1 MKSLPIIERV
11 GEPVA
16 HGSVSKMVKDSH
28 AVSFGR
34 SAAFGYCWKG
44 CRAWDGCYAA
54 KLERIRAALRE
65 KLERVANHHPVA
77 VAESALHEMPRR
89 FSWFRLCVHGSVPR
103 RQDFKSRAEWLRFV
117 AAVVKLCREAL
128 KSGAGVHFPLE
139 SPGKCRTWRA
149 AFRAA
154 GLPVVVRRS
163 VQSDEAGLIRAKDP
177 RSFVVVAPGN
187 SIHAGGVRREQV
199 AQNRAEA
206 VAMAERVRA
215 SGSTCVVCPFGSR
228 PDSLK
233 CGQCTACSDSRVD
246 VVLYPLHG

>member
-1 MKSLPIIERV
+1 MKTLPVIERV

-34 SAAFGYCWKG
+34 SSVFGYCWEG
-44 CRAWDGCYAA
+44 CRLHDGCYAG
-54 KLERIRAALRE
+54 KLERIRTALRA
-65 KLERVANHHPVA
+65 KLERVASFHPVT
-77 VAESALHEMPRR
+77 VAEAALHEMPRR

-103 RQDFKSRAEWLRFV
+103 RQDFASRGEWLRFV
-117 AAVVKLCREAL
+117 AAVVRLCREAL
-128 KSGAGVHFPLE
+128 KSGADVHFPLE
-139 SPGKCRTWRA
+139 SPAKCRTWRA

-177 RSFVVVAPGN
+177 RSFVVVADGQT
-187 SIHAGGVRREQV
+187 IHAGGVRREQV

-215 SGSTCVVCPFGSR
+215 SGSSCVVCPFGSR
-228 PDSLK
+228 PESLK

>member
-11 GEPVA
+11 GEPVS

-34 SAAFGYCWKG
+34 SGEFGFCWEG
-44 CRAWDGCYAA
+44 CRLWRACYAC
-54 KLERIRAALRE
+54 KLERIRANLRR
-65 KLERVANHHPVA
+65 KLDRVGKFHPVA
-77 VAESALHEMPRR
+77 VARAALHEMPRR
-89 FSWFRLCVHGSVPR
+89 FSWLRFFVHGSSPTR
-103 RQDFKSRAEWLRFV
+103 HDFETVGEWRAFV
-117 AAVVKLCREAL
+117 AAVVDAVREGVKA
-128 KSGAGVHFPLE
+128 GASVHFPLE

-163 VQSDEAGLIRAKDP
+163 VQSDEAGLVRAKDP

-187 SIHAGGVRREQV
+187 SIHEGGVQRKQV
-199 AQNRAEA
+199 AQNRSEA

-228 PDSLK
+228 PESLK
-233 CGQCTACSDSRVD
+233 CGQCLACADKRVD
-246 VVLYPLHG
+246 VVLYPFHG